1 MSDGASLGTARG
13 TITIDSTQALGSLN
27 SLGGALDN
35 FNSRT
40 QGLTGTTNSFA
51 QSTVG
56 LAQGMQNVGNAME
69 RAGSQVSE
77 PFVDAAKSAA
87 DFQSEMAN
95 TNAVMDVTGEQFSS
109 LSDLALQLGQ
119 DTSFTANEAAQGI
132 TELGRAGISF
142 EDIMS
147 GAAAAATD
155 LAGAGGVEVPKAA
168 AVMSAAMAAFNI
180 SGSESVKI
188 ADALAGAANFTLSD
202 VNQLGLGLA
211 QVGGV
216 ADTANMSMEDTVA
229 FLGLMAD
236 NGLKGSDAATSMKS
250 AILRLLSPT
259 DAAATTMDNLGI
271 SLLDTQGNFIG
282 LQGASQQFFDAWK
295 RSGQTMSQFLEPLGD
310 VFGSDAIRAIL
321 FGMQAIEADQTG
333 IGKGWSDYEA
343 ATHDAGAAHDFMV
356 TKMDT
361 TEGAIE
367 RLSGS
372 LDTLRVKMGTPL
384 IEAIRGPI
392 EAMVGFV
399 NALANIP
406 GPILGA
412 VTIVGALA
420 GAILTAGGAFLV
432 VGGYVLEAVAR
443 FQAVGI
449 SMDGILAII
458 GRLTLGLTGLGLVIA
473 AVALA
478 INTNFL
484 GARDAI
490 QSVLDLIDAA
500 IKKFQLFFNIGKA
513 EAGDQGPQGKG
524 FFSDLAK
531 NISAFGRAVDAV
543 LGTNVSGFFDML
555 AGGAD
560 RLNEISVGLSH
571 AADLMKIYGTESLN
585 SSGAGQKLF
594 AVGRTLDK
602 IFGTDLTPT
611 FDKAAT
617 AIDKANEAFI
627 SLTSDSGWKTFP
639 ALVESAAIGLESFF
653 GSNAITQGMENF
665 AQVAQDVQVAWES
678 SIQNGINPISAALRA
693 ASVAAAEV
701 GFDALSDALD
711 NAATNATK
719 LGDNFAA
726 AQDAI
731 AAKGIVGLPNA
742 ILALNDAMIAT
753 IGIGLPDFL
762 IGAANA
768 MAAFQTAMS
777 NGLDQGLNPLQ
788 AALKGLGAAIGSVFG
803 TDARNQFF
811 AFVDAMGQLGTAV
824 QGAITSG
831 LDRVGQMFSEIGTA
845 LSQGDIAG
853 ALTAVQSLISD
864 VGTELQSAGQ
874 KAIDWAINV
883 GAPTLI
889 GWAKEQAGN
898 FGSWLKEQLGIVGDM
913 AGQTLA
919 TIQGWFFEV
928 GQPTLQLWSQN
939 IFSWIQEQ
947 LNTLFPKAGETL
959 KKLEGWILEVG
970 APTIQSAAGEAGTIK
985 DQIIKWI
992 SDQIVFPNISELP
1005 DIHAKVQAF
1014 ATELGSNLASFLADA
1029 MAQVRSIIFGG
1040 GGGGGATG
1048 PVGLGGS
1055 PVGGMTSVESD
1066 AKQLAGTLIDGFLR
1080 GFASGFAE
1088 AIGQAN
1094 IATFISTGD
1103 FEPLKQQIITMI
1115 TNELADLPGQ
1125 LQSLVDN
1132 TKAELG
1138 AIFATLM
1145 DVSSWL
1151 SESEAHGPV
1160 GLGGAPGQGSS
1171 RGAELIQKPMEAA
1184 FNGLVEAVK
1193 TAAAGLKDKITAAL
1207 PDNPF
1212 DGLTSN
1218 LQGFA
1223 DSAAAKITEAETTVT
1238 TALNNLASTVA
1249 NFGAAGGGAGGATQQ
1264 ASTQVG
1270 MDIGQDVVMGPV
1282 ADGAQAGVE
1291 AGGQSFQ
1298 DQVGNAL
1305 RNVIGL
1311 AVPAAIGGFGDTVQ
1325 GEFTAAAP
1333 AADGQAAVTN
1343 GFSPFIDGATGATA
1357 DSVENL
1363 GSGIQDTVAATAPA
1377 AMDGI
1382 GSTLDS
1388 AMATA
1393 VDGITLEALAQ
1404 AIGRKIGDAVVQGL
1418 QSASGGEAQAGLSAG
1433 TGGAANIGSQI
1444 ASALA
1449 ASISGADFTAVG
1461 SAISTQ
1467 IGTALSAGFGQAEA
1481 TGPSTAGI
1489 DIGSQIAIALASAIT
1504 GSDFSVVSQAIQQ
1517 KIGESLSGGTGGTT
1531 QTADTTA
1538 VAGEGATIGAS
1549 IAASLANAILSSDFS
1564 TVGQAINQ
1572 KISEAVASASSGATT
1587 GGAGAGLG
1595 GVVGQGGGIAS
1606 GIVSSIVASFASA
1619 DFSGVASAISSKLG
1633 AAITA
1638 GIEGV
1643 RGNVASAIGAVIE
1656 TAMTAAESANE
1667 AGIAFSS
1674 ALAGGI
1680 SATSGD
1686 IDVAASTAMTT
1697 AVTSATAIASSAA
1710 PVGTAFDTA
1719 VGGGIG
1725 AGTGTVTGAVDAMV
1739 QAGISAGTSSAAG
1752 ASAIGDAFDTA
1763 AGGGIGAGAGTITG
1777 AVTAMVGAAIDAGV
1791 GAAAGASAIGAA
1803 ISSGAASGVIL
1814 DALVGPVSQMVQAG
1828 IDAGLAAADA
1838 GSPSRKMMQQGEWLA
1853 EGAAIGIDKAAPK
1866 VDRSMAR
1873 MINNVIKHVK
1883 DLRPVMD
1890 EMNSLGASF
1899 EGLPILDQIGSSIT
1913 SIADNIHGTI
1923 GSVRDSM
1930 KDIIKSMADTLKS
1943 GRDKVSQSST
1953 DLASSAADGFNQ
1965 LTKDRKSFLRDSMKK
1980 TKGSLFDLQDLGK
1993 DIGDLRDMSQQ
2004 LEHVEGPNDFAKQ
2017 VNDMADS
2024 LQSEQGSAI
2033 QSAVDLFSR
2042 LDDEM
2047 EKAKKRHRKKGKEAG
2062 DEIGAGLDEGFT
2074 GSTGTAV
2081 NSVDSL
2087 TSQITDTLNANLSR
2101 LPEMAQ
2107 KIGEAI
2113 PTSLSDGM
2121 NSTLPALTDTVNTV
2135 GDAVTTGVDAAAP
2148 AMENSATTA
2157 GTDFGTALRDA
2168 IDGLL
2173 APVSSSSQAVG
2184 EGVGTSFESGVSQ
2197 TNPSTTVDTFGS
2209 AVLSAIQSLQGSIR
2223 SGGES
2228 VGTAFTSGVQSAA
2241 PTSAGKGL
2249 TDQVE
2254 SGISSGIPSAANA
2267 ARDAGTTIGDNLTA
2281 GVTSTCNDV
2290 NDQATSLTND
2300 CVPAGLNSGLGEATQ
2315 SAKDAGQAISDSLQG
2330 GMELKKNAVTNAF
2343 SGAGKG
2349 FGSSLAGGI
2358 ATKVQENQNAVNS
2371 ITSTIGAIDATSK
2384 GKSVGIT
2391 FGSGIISGIQ
2401 STKADVE
2408 AAARALVDAAKNAA
2422 DHQSESNSPSRLFME
2437 TGFNMMDG
2445 LRVGIENGTQGAVDA
2460 MKDSTKEVVSIFA
2473 GQGMSSVNAGLKKDM
2488 NDYTA
2493 VISGTLQKINR
2504 ERDRFGFIDPTDDSA
2519 KNRKNDKITTPM
2531 QPTGPSIT
2539 IGSIEVQKG
2548 SPLEQAIMDM
2558 TQHLQATNGQYVK
2571 Q

>member
-211 QVGGV
+211 QVGGI
-216 ADTANMSMEDTVA
+216 ADSANMSMEDTVA

-236 NGLKGSDAATSMKS
+236 NGLRGSDAATSMKS

-639 ALVESAAIGLESFF
+639 ALVESAAIGLEAFF

-665 AQVAQDVQVAWES
+665 AQVAQDVQIAWES

-777 NGLDQGLNPLQ
+777 NGLDQGLNPFQ

-959 KKLEGWILEVG
+959 KKLEGWVLEVG

-1040 GGGGGATG
+1040 GGGGGAAG

-1160 GLGGAPGQGSS
+1160 GLGGAPGQGTS

-1212 DGLTSN
+1212 DGMTTS

-1223 DSAAAKITEAETTVT
+1223 DGAASKIDAASTTIT
-1238 TALNNLASTVA
+1238 TALNNLQTKVNDALS
-1249 NFGAAGGGAGGATQQ
+1249 FMGGGGGGTGGTETIGLGEEAGKNLAENAFTPINSGATQETTTQTNMLTDAVGLAAQSALEATPFGQ
-1264 ASTQVG
+1264 AIKLAIEAVG
-1270 MDIGQDVVMGPV
+1270 PAQDVS
-1282 ADGAQAGVE
+1282 GAEIA
-1291 AGGQSFQ
+1291 QS
-1298 DQVGNAL
+1298 A
-1305 RNVIGL
+1305 
-1311 AVPAAIGGFGDTVQ
+1311 
-1325 GEFTAAAP
+1325 
-1333 AADGQAAVTN
+1333 
-1343 GFSPFIDGATGATA
+1343 FSPFQDGLAPAVTGEVQNIGQTVNDATA
-1357 DSVENL
+1357 S
-1363 GSGIQDTVAATAPA
+1363 AAPS
-1377 AMDGI
+1377 AMEGI
-1382 GSTLDS
+1382 GSTLDT

-1404 AIGRKIGDAVVQGL
+1404 AIGRKIGDAVVAGL
-1418 QSASGGEAQAGLSAG
+1418 AAASGGEAQAGLSAG

-1444 ASALA
+1444 AQALVT
-1449 ASISGADFTAVG
+1449 SIQGADFTAVG

-1667 AGIAFSS
+1667 AGIAFSG

-1686 IDVAASTAMTT
+1686 IDIAASTAMTT
-1697 AVTSATAIASSAA
+1697 AVTSATTIASSAA
-1710 PVGTAFDTA
+1710 PVGTVFDTA

-1739 QAGISAGTSSAAG
+1739 QAGISAGTGSAAG
-1752 ASAIGDAFDTA
+1752 ASAVGDAFDTA
-1763 AGGGIGAGAGTITG
+1763 AGGGIGAGAGTLTG

-1803 ISSGAASGVIL
+1803 ISSGAASGVIQS
-1814 DALVGPVSQMVQAG
+1814 ALEGPVADMVNRG
-1828 IDAGLAAADA
+1828 IAAGLAAADA

-2033 QSAVDLFSR
+2033 QSAVDLFNR

-2047 EKAKKRHRKKGKEAG
+2047 EKAKKRHHKKGKEAG

-2087 TSQITDTLNANLSR
+2087 TDQITNTLNANLSR

-2135 GDAVTTGVDAAAP
+2135 GDTVTTGVDAAAP

-2173 APVSSSSQAVG
+2173 APVTSSSQAVG
-2184 EGVGTSFESGVSQ
+2184 EGVGTSFEDGVSQ
-2197 TNPSTTVDTFGS
+2197 TNPSTTVDSFGS

-2228 VGTAFTSGVQSAA
+2228 IGTAFTSGVQSAA

-2254 SGISSGIPSAANA
+2254 SGITSGIPSAENTAN
-2267 ARDAGTTIGDNLTA
+2267 DAGTSIGENLTA
-2281 GVTSTCNDV
+2281 GVASTCNDI

-2315 SAKDAGQAISDSLQG
+2315 SAKDAGQTISDALQN
-2330 GMELKKNAVTNAF
+2330 GMEIKKNAVSNAF

-2358 ATKVQENQNAVNS
+2358 STKVTENRNAVNS
-2371 ITSTIGAIDATSK
+2371 ITDSIGAIDATSK
-2384 GKSVGIT
+2384 GKSVGTT
-2391 FGSGIISGIQ
+2391 FGSGIVSGINSQ
-2401 STKADVE
+2401 TQNVKD
-2408 AAARALVDAAKNAA
+2408 AATALVNAAKNAA
-2422 DHQSESNSPSRLFME
+2422 DDAADNGSPSRLFME

-2445 LRVGIENGTQGAVDA
+2445 IRVGIESGTKGAVDA